1 MDLNYGFNAYEG
13 ILEACPQAK
22 IQETKRCYLPYKPED
37 PKIFLVSVVAGIIQD
52 ERITFLTKRR
62 ECLNLKLNCRDNL
75 TMSTEP
81 SLLQMKS
88 STVEEVEDVAV
99 IKFSR
104 APVGPLQIY
113 PAVCEGLILRYKPNV
128 ISIHEE
134 PVEISNSDGFFVQC
148 PGLVTF
154 DTGNT
159 CATGISNKLVKKLN
173 LEKKIDHTKMIRFV
187 TAGPDDMGNPNSS
200 ECATVKIFLR
210 IRQEVFEVMALV
222 GAPVQNTELLIGM
235 DIIEKLTDE
244 NFTLGK

>member
-1 MDLNYGFNAYEG
+1 MMIIDSLHVFLQNTEQIQMDLNYGFNAYEG

-22 IQETKRCYLPYKPED
+22 IQETKSCYLPYKPEE

-88 STVEEVEDVAV
+88 STVDEVEDVAV

-113 PAVCEGLILRYKPNV
+113 PAVCEGLILRK
-128 ISIHEE
+128 
-134 PVEISNSDGFFVQC
+134 F
-148 PGLVTF
+148 
-154 DTGNT
+154 
-159 CATGISNKLVKKLN
+159 
-173 LEKKIDHTKMIRFV
+173 
-187 TAGPDDMGNPNSS
+187 
-200 ECATVKIFLR
+200 
-210 IRQEVFEVMALV
+210 
-222 GAPVQNTELLIGM
+222 
-235 DIIEKLTDE
+235 
-244 NFTLGK
+244 